1 LQISTISSLLGL
13 DEVEATSFSRGSGL
27 EKRAGLLTKQ
37 LSIRQNESISEA
49 CPFFSWHHR
58 GRVAGLYRYNP
69 APSEP
74 DVRLATHPAQASHK
88 LQIVPECIC

>member
-1 LQISTISSLLGL
+1 MLQKELTILC
-13 DEVEATSFSRGSGL
+13 FRNQRQSR
-27 EKRAGLLTKQ
+27 
-37 LSIRQNESISEA
+37 
-49 CPFFSWHHR
+49 HHR

-74 DVRLATHPAQASHK
+74 DLRLATHPAQASHK

>member
-1 LQISTISSLLGL
+1 MTQPTHPEPISC
-13 DEVEATSFSRGSGL
+13 FR
-27 EKRAGLLTKQ
+27 
-37 LSIRQNESISEA
+37 
-49 CPFFSWHHR
+49 HHR

-74 DVRLATHPAQASHK
+74 DVRLTTHPAQASHK

>member
-1 LQISTISSLLGL
+1 MAWIYLLI
-13 DEVEATSFSRGSGL
+13 
-27 EKRAGLLTKQ
+27 AGLLEMGWA
-37 LSIRQNESISEA
+37 IG
-49 CPFFSWHHR
+49 HDR

-74 DVRLATHPAQASHK
+74 DLRLATHPAQASHK